1 MKTEVL
7 NSVKI
12 NVMSSV
18 SIREQ
23 LLSSNVVLALAAFF
37 GKILE
42 EEVSPVQ
49 VLYILNIALSFTML
63 ILLSGCGLLI
73 LCPVGLWLAAAV
85 YQCLDSG
92 ISLSDENE

>member
-1 MKTEVL
+1 MKTQAL
-7 NSVKI
+7 TPAKI

-23 LLSSNVVLALAAFF
+23 LLSSNAVTALAAFM
-37 GKILE
+37 GNILE

-49 VLYILNIALSFTML
+49 ALSIMNVALSFTL
-63 ILLSGCGLLI
+63 LLLLSGCGLLI

-92 ISLSDENE
+92 IALSDE

>member
-23 LLSSNVVLALAAFF
+23 LLSSNAVTALAAFF

-49 VLYILNIALSFTML
+49 ALYILNIALSFTML

>member
-49 VLYILNIALSFTML
+49 ALYILNIALSFTML